1 MPSGPEATPR
11 GDRAAA
17 DTCLRS
23 SSHEASHRAL
33 DEITRGNP
41 EPFFELYS
49 RSNDATLANPYG
61 PPARGFNEIEAG
73 GRRAAANYR
82 DGKAIGFET
91 FAKFATADLG
101 YMVEIERFESKV
113 AGADEITPVGLRVAS
128 VFRRENGGWK
138 LLHRHAD
145 PITAPRSG
153 ESVIQQ

>member
-1 MPSGPEATPR
+1 M
-11 GDRAAA
+11 
-17 DTCLRS
+17 S
-23 SSHEASHRAL
+23 SQESFEQAIAASHRAL

-49 RSNDATLANPYG
+49 RGNDATLANPYG
-61 PPARGFNEIEAG
+61 PPCRGLDEIEAG

-82 DGKAIGFET
+82 DGKAVGFET

-101 YMVEIERFESKV
+101 YMLEIERFETKV
-113 AGADEITPVGLRVAS
+113 AGADELSPVALRVTS
-128 VFRRENGGWK
+128 VFRREDSGWK

-153 ESVIQQ
+153 ESVLESLAR